1 MEYEILNKIVEN
13 IYIIRIN
20 GYPSLSTFNFIERTQ
35 RQNLEIIN
43 AKYINTKNDRD
54 NISVPVYKVYE
65 SNIFRFIEKEI
76 NEGLY
81 EKINE
86 RLIELQTRMTG
97 CIIHLKVPDYMKYNP
112 KTNRFD
118 IKTDRYSLF
127 AYELEEVEIKG
138 DIDGKL
144 QRIVLPNLV

>member
-1 MEYEILNKIVEN
+1 LNKIVEN